1 MAHTCYII
9 GAGDV
14 FPTDLTADEKDFIIC
29 ADGGY
34 KYSSLLGRECDLVVG
49 DFDSLGKVPEIE
61 NKIIAPCEKDDT
73 DMTLAVKEGFKRG
86 YRDFVL
92 YGALGGERFD
102 HTVANIQL
110 LNFICCEGGRGT
122 IIHQNTVL
130 AAFSDGEITFPK
142 ECTGYASVFSLCDES
157 YGVTIKNMKY
167 SVEGFTLRSNN
178 PIGVSNEFTGKE
190 SSIAVKDGTLLVVY
204 NKKQEV
210 I

>member
-1 MAHTCYII
+1 MAGICYII

-14 FPTDLTADEKDFIIC
+14 FTTDLTADEKDFIVC

-49 DFDSLGKVPEIE
+49 DFDSLGKVPETE
-61 NKIIAPCEKDDT
+61 NKIVAPCEKDDT

-86 YRDFVL
+86 YREFVL
-92 YGALGGERFD
+92 FGALGGERFD

-110 LNFICCEGGRGT
+110 LSLICAMGGKGT
-122 IIHQNTVL
+122 IIHKNTFL
-130 AAFSDGEITFPK
+130 TAFSDGEITFPK
-142 ECTGYASVFSLCDES
+142 EYTGYVSVFSLCDES
-157 YGVTIKNMKY
+157 HGVTIKNMKY

-204 NKKQEV
+204 NKK
-210 I
+210 